1 MKHLLYVLKLKDSSA
16 FKVGIT
22 NSINF
27 DMPDRVKNL
36 HKIYNFDLT
45 ESYLIEM
52 KSEKLCRT
60 LEKQLHNDYKEFQ
73 YVFES
78 KTDGHT
84 EFLKIDCFEDVLIDI
99 KHKERLKHLGLNI
112 RKGIEITTN
121 TSNSV
126 DMMSKYIREIRE
138 HSDIH
143 KYLVNHDLFL
153 YLFKMRD
160 CLSFAKNVLVIKSDD
175 VKNIT
180 FDLMNFHDNF
190 NKKNRENTF
199 KLFEGCVGQ
208 DGIAIMK
215 IFEHDGK
222 NTIQH
227 KKMDN
232 ILDFLNKHIL
242 VCSDIDEV
250 LDMFDVIKTE
260 IVVEQWRKLNA
271 GEI

>member
-27 DMPDRVKNL
+27 DIPDRVKNL

-60 LEKQLHNDYKEFQ
+60 LEKQLHNDYKEFRHI
-73 YVFES
+73 FES

-99 KHKERLKHLGLNI
+99 KHKERLKHLGI
-112 RKGIEITTN
+112 VISKGIEITTN
-121 TSNSV
+121 TDSV

-138 HSDIH
+138 HSESH
-143 KYLVNHDLFL
+143 KYLVNDDLFL
-153 YLFKMRD
+153 YLFKIRD
-160 CLSFAKNVLVIKSDD
+160 CISFAKNVLVIKSNNVRD
-175 VKNIT
+175 ISH
-180 FDLMNFHDNF
+180 DLMCFYDNF
-190 NKKNRENTF
+190 NKKNRANTF
-199 KLFEGCVGQ
+199 KLFETCVGQ

-215 IFEHDGK
+215 IFEDDGK

-232 ILDFLNKHIL
+232 ILDFLNKHIQ

-260 IVVEQWRKLNA
+260 LVVEQWRKLHA